1 VAINSPNGA
10 HTPVSPEP
18 NAPAIPTA
26 PQTATTLTV
35 DRVVANL
42 QLLLAVRRSLRNE
55 DLACWSTR
63 SRAA

>member
-1 VAINSPNGA
+1 
-10 HTPVSPEP
+10 VSPEP
-18 NAPAIPTA
+18 NAPAIAAPT
-26 PQTATTLTV
+26 QTTTTLTV
-35 DRVVANL
+35 DRVVASL